1 LQVNKDIDLTLIQ
14 MPLSS
19 FVFVLNP
26 NSILI
31 VTQTE
36 LIEPEIE
43 QPREVP
49 QQQRRGLVDYCAC
62 PGLYLDADSSQ
73 AKLGKIDGC
82 YIHYESGL
90 LHTD

>member
-1 LQVNKDIDLTLIQ
+1 VQVNKYIDLTLIQ
-14 MPLSS
+14 IPPSY

-36 LIEPEIE
+36 LTEAVIE
-43 QPREVP
+43 QAREVP
-49 QQQRRGLVDYCAC
+49 QQQHRGLVDYCAC
-62 PGLYLDADSSQ
+62 PGLYSDAHSSQ

-82 YIHYESGL
+82 YIHYDSGL
-90 LHTD
+90 LRTD